1 MATIIPFPSKDKKT
15 REELQNELNDMIID
29 VSLDLTMGVF
39 SRLESTFPDTDLFID
54 KDMQKSMILI
64 HEAIKGAVAR
74 AYKQEHFLQQFAEEV
89 IKFENADIKFEVDGE
104 PEELEP
110 ELP

>member
-1 MATIIPFPSKDKKT
+1 MATIIPFPSKIKKS
-15 REELQNELNDMIID
+15 REELQNELDDMIID

-39 SRLESTFPDTDLFID
+39 SRLESTFPDTDLFIE

-74 AYKQEHFLQQFAEEV
+74 AYKREHFLHSFAEEV
-89 IKFENADIKFEVDGE
+89 IKFEEADIKFEMNDFP
-104 PEELEP
+104 PESS
-110 ELP
+110 